1 MEIRSRVG
9 GGTSLGKREVV
20 PNCCPLPG
28 RLVATSLHCTPSTLH
43 PPPPPRPR
51 LRSLVLDLEVE
62 VAAEPVIE
70 EGLLHVAGGYQL
82 SGRRGMSGQE
92 PKHRGPRLL
101 PTRPSLTQG
110 SHRPAQIPH
119 WSLQK
124 LPATLSCPAL
134 FLPAEGHRQ
143 PQGSAGRCRA
153 HWAATFPG
161 TKDMDLGSRLRRAP
175 VASSGHPHLAA
186 EPVTVGL
193 LVNLHDDVVH
203 LRDPHKPV
211 ALQEPGSELG
221 SAQEPGMLVST
232 GPGESV
238 GTEPP
243 SRPRAAQGGWGVK

>member
-1 MEIRSRVG
+1 MLGTQGLHQGSRFVVIVSRHRG
-9 GGTSLGKREVV
+9 EKTSRRTGDSQCLQLLW
-20 PNCCPLPG
+20 PP
-28 RLVATSLHCTPSTLH
+28 H
-43 PPPPPRPR
+43 PPPMWTLPRSLLPRPPY
-51 LRSLVLDLEVE
+51 SLVLNLEVE

-143 PQGSAGRCRA
+143 PQESAGRRRA

-221 SAQEPGMLVST
+221 SALE
-232 GPGESV
+232 PGESV

-243 SRPRAAQGGWGVK
+243 SRPRAAQGGWWLE